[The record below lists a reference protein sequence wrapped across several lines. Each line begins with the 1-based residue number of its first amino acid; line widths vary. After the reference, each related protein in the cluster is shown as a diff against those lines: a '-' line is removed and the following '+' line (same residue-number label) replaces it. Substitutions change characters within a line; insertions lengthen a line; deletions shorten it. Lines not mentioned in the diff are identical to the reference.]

1 MTTHEATHT
10 TEILATDALDLID
23 VNTVDNAVDNAVD
36 NTLDSEAS
44 AHSDDAVHAR
54 RSARAD
60 EVAEAAG
67 EIVGAAVDIGRAWAR
82 YGLQISKLALETHA
96 RTMGNLAVAV
106 GQAAQAVD
114 AVASNEDR
122 A

>member
-1 MTTHEATHT
+1 MTTQEATHT
-10 TEILATDALDLID
+10 NETLAADAVEVID
-23 VNTVDNAVDNAVD
+23 VHRADHDEDRDTPRVD
-36 NTLDSEAS
+36 ES
-44 AHSDDAVHAR
+44 AQAR

-67 EIVGAAVDIGRAWAR
+67 EIVGAAVEIGRAWAR
-82 YGLQISKLALETHA
+82 YGLQVSKLALETHA

-106 GQAAQAVD
+106 GQAARAVE
-114 AVASNEDR
+114 AVASPDEK

>member
-10 TEILATDALDLID
+10 TENLAAD
-23 VNTVDNAVDNAVD
+23 VAPFIEVNSVDNGVDEPAANAAQ
-36 NTLDSEAS
+36 AS
-44 AHSDDAVHAR
+44 AEAAEAR

-67 EIVGAAVDIGRAWAR
+67 EIVGAAVDIARAWAR
-82 YGLQISKLALETHA
+82 YGLQIGKLALETHA
-96 RTMGNLAVAV
+96 RTMGSLAVAM
-106 GQAAQAVD
+106 GQAARAVD
-114 AVASNEDR
+114 AVASSDDK

>member
-1 MTTHEATHT
+1 MTTHESTHT
-10 TEILATDALDLID
+10 TEILSVDLAPSIE
-23 VNTVDNAVDNAVD
+23 VNSVDTGVDQPVEEVA
-36 NTLDSEAS
+36 E
-44 AHSDDAVHAR
+44 AR

-82 YGLQISKLALETHA
+82 YGLQIGKLALETHA
-96 RTMGNLAVAV
+96 RTMGNLAVAL
-106 GQAAQAVD
+106 GQAARAVD
-114 AVASNEDR
+114 AVASSDEK

>member
-10 TEILATDALDLID
+10 TEILTADLAPSIE
-23 VNTVDNAVDNAVD
+23 VNSVDNGVDEPAV
-36 NTLDSEAS
+36 EA
-44 AHSDDAVHAR
+44 AEAR

-82 YGLQISKLALETHA
+82 YGLQIGKLALETHA
-96 RTMGNLAVAV
+96 RTMGNLAVAM
-106 GQAAQAVD
+106 GQAARAVD
-114 AVASNEDR
+114 AVASSDEK